1 MNSLTANQ
9 RGALWLLLS
18 AATLAAMSGF
28 SKNLGSTGIHAFQIA
43 FFRSVFGLLALLP
56 FMVGKNRAPLSTG
69 KPFLYVVRCGIGIT
83 SLTANFYS
91 MTALPLA
98 TAAALSFTRPL
109 FLVVLAILFLGETVG
124 WRRGLATMTGFGGV
138 IVLLH
143 PGAGPAQ
150 NVSIPL
156 DGAVAAVYA
165 AFSMAVV
172 LLLVKR
178 LSKTEHP
185 VTLLFWFTL
194 ASAAGTAGP
203 AALVWHDPFQIQW
216 AKLVAVGLLGSLAQY
231 AIFRAYQLGEAS
243 VVGPVDNSQ
252 MIWAG
257 LIGSLFFG
265 EIPDGFTAAGVLIIL
280 ASTVGVLRW
289 R

>member
-1 MNSLTANQ
+1 MQALSANQ

-28 SKNLGSTGIHAFQIA
+28 SKNLGGMGIHAFQIA
-43 FFRSVFGLLALLP
+43 FFRSIFGLLALLP
-56 FMVGKNRAPLSTG
+56 FILGKNGANLSTG
-69 KPFLYVVRCGIGIT
+69 RPLLYLARCGIGIT
-83 SLTANFYS
+83 SLLANFYS
-91 MTALPLA
+91 MTTLPLA

-109 FLVVLAILFLGETVG
+109 FLVVLAILFLGETMG
-124 WRRGLATMTGFGGV
+124 WRRGLATLTGFSGV

-143 PGAGPAQ
+143 PGAALAGGAG
-150 NVSIPL
+150 IPVE
-156 DGAVAAVYA
+156 GAAAAVYA
-165 AFSMAVV
+165 AFSMAIV

-185 VTLLFWFTL
+185 ITLLFWFTL

-203 AALVWHDPFQIQW
+203 AALMWRNPNLLQW
-216 AKLVAVGLLGSLAQY
+216 SELVAVGVLGSLAQY
-231 AIFRAYQLGEAS
+231 AIFRAYQIGEAT

-265 EIPDGFTAAGVLIIL
+265 EIPDEYTAAGVLIIVV
-280 ASTVGVLRW
+280 STLGVLRW